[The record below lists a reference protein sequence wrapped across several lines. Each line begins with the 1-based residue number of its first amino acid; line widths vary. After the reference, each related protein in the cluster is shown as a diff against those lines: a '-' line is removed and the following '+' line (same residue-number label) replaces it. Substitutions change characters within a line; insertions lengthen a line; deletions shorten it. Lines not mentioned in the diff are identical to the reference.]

1 MKLQV
6 KEIMT
11 RSVVS
16 VSTSDDIDTAV
27 SLMIRHN
34 VSGIPVVDDD
44 HVLQGVITECD
55 LLCLLTNIDTDRKC
69 VMDYASLNAVVVHED
84 TSLVEVAELMTSHPY
99 RRLPVVDP
107 DGKLVGVISRRDLIR
122 FIRDLR
128 VRLAC
133 VLETRQV
140 V

>member
-44 HVLQGVITECD
+44 HVLQGVITERD
-55 LLCLLTNIDTDRKC
+55 LLCLLTNIDTDRKY
-69 VMDYASLNAVVVHED
+69 VTDYASLNAVVVHEN
-84 TSLVEVAELMTSHPY
+84 TSLVEVADLMTSHSY

-133 VLETRQV
+133 VLGTRQV